1 MEVTSV
7 ALLIPT
13 LRGVFQIVINNLRFT
28 IKDPYMKSWL
38 VLFYFVWLTLIA
50 NAQVIPQSQVPPVV
64 LQAFQEKFASVTAVK
79 WETKSDLY
87 KAEFKE
93 DKRSH
98 DVWIDKTGKI
108 TKHKQDIPKKDL
120 PAAIQQQITGEFK
133 AYKLDDA
140 DKIETDGK
148 VFYQV
153 ELDGTTDD
161 RKVLFSADGKV
172 QENAVD

>member
-1 MEVTSV
+1 
-7 ALLIPT
+7 
-13 LRGVFQIVINNLRFT
+13 
-28 IKDPYMKSWL
+28 MKSWL
-38 VLFYFVWLTLIA
+38 VLLYVLGLAI
-50 NAQVIPQSQVPPVV
+50 NVSAQVIAEPQVPPAV
-64 LQAFQEKFASVTAVK
+64 LNAFQGKYASVKAVK
-79 WETKSDLY
+79 WEMKGELY
-87 KAEFKE
+87 KAEFKV
-93 DKRSH
+93 DKRGH
-98 DVWIDKTGKI
+98 DVWIDKKGKI
-108 TKHKQDIPKKDL
+108 TKHKEDISKKDL
-120 PAAIQQQITGEFK
+120 PAAIQQQITSEFK

>member
-1 MEVTSV
+1 
-7 ALLIPT
+7 
-13 LRGVFQIVINNLRFT
+13 
-28 IKDPYMKSWL
+28 MKSWL
-38 VLFYFVWLTLIA
+38 VLFYFAGLILNA

-64 LQAFQEKFASVTAVK
+64 LKAFQEKFGSATEVK
-79 WETKSDLY
+79 WEAKTELY

-93 DKRSH
+93 NKRGH

-108 TKHKQDIPKKDL
+108 TKTKEDFPKKDL
-120 PAAIQQQITGEFK
+120 PAAIQQKITSEFK

-140 DKIETDGK
+140 DKIEMGGK

-153 ELDGTTDD
+153 ELDGTPDD

-172 QENAVD
+172 QENTVD